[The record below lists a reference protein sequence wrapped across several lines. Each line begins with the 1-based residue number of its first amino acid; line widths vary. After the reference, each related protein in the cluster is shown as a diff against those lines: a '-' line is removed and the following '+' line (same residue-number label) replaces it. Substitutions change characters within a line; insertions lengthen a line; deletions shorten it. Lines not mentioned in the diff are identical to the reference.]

1 MDRSQNIASHACVA
15 CKRQKRRC
23 DKLLPQC
30 SLCFRTSRTCDYAD
44 TPKSPP
50 TAADLA
56 TLQARLTELEER
68 LSSASASDSLSAT
81 AGVSR
86 TDSLATESIAYDREP
101 TSFPSALF
109 LDIDCYK
116 WSNMQ
121 LPRPAAS
128 IPMDILTILNQ
139 QNFILGT
146 TSLYF
151 DTIHPWMPIISKKR
165 LDLGISLKD
174 GGPDIALLFLAMKL
188 NTLPP
193 PPGSEIHGA
202 IYSSA
207 KRFLATLEAS
217 GAVSFGYLQA
227 MTSIAV
233 YEYSHSI
240 YPAAW
245 MTVGACARLAE
256 LLGISPGK
264 DTMKIMR
271 PAMTWTELEERR
283 RVWWA
288 IYILDRTIS
297 LGSRRRFCFPDPA
310 DTDVLPV
317 DDDTWD
323 LGDVANIIHYPVT
336 TPFFTPASPFSRLC
350 QSAMFIS
357 RATVCRSESTQTGL
371 ADHMTAVVSLTE
383 DLSTFS
389 SILAEEMD
397 SSSTDGYLRLLAP
410 QCLTWSALFL
420 LLDNYC
426 CPEKLSNEPGYT
438 TSGNTKGPD
447 ELAAQIQATLVVRNI
462 SDQAHRQTT
471 NVMDII
477 SNQLRSDQM
486 GKLSPFLLDALYC
499 SMVTFQWIYREGG
512 DEKAKGKLA
521 DIEACMGILSGRWKL
536 ASEYIALNGIYRD
549 GGNT

>member
-1 MDRSQNIASHACVA
+1 MERSQIIAPQACVA

-30 SLCFRTSRTCDYAD
+30 SLCLRTSRTCDYAD
-44 TPKSPP
+44 TPKPP
-50 TAADLA
+50 ATAADLA
-56 TLQARLTELEER
+56 ALQARLTELEEK
-68 LSSASASDSLSAT
+68 LSSVSEPASLSAT
-81 AGVSR
+81 TGVSG
-86 TDSLATESIAYDREP
+86 TNSLVSESIAPEREP

-121 LPRPAAS
+121 LPRPAAG
-128 IPMDILTILNQ
+128 IPMDILSILNQ

-193 PPGSEIHGA
+193 PPGSEITGA

-207 KRFLATLEAS
+207 KRFLAALEAS
-217 GAVSFGYLQA
+217 GAVSFVYLQA
-227 MTSIAV
+227 MTLIAV

-264 DTMKIMR
+264 DTMKIMG
-271 PAMTWTELEERR
+271 PVERR

-297 LGSRRRFCFPDPA
+297 LGSRRRFCLPDPA

-317 DDDTWD
+317 DDDAWD
-323 LGDVANIIHYPVT
+323 LGDVANIINYPVT
-336 TPFFTPASPFSRLC
+336 TPFFTPISPFSRLC
-350 QSAMFIS
+350 QSALFIS
-357 RATVCRSESTQTGL
+357 RATLYRSNSQAGL
-371 ADHMTAVVSLTE
+371 ADQITAVVSLTE
-383 DLSTFS
+383 ELSTFS
-389 SILAEEMD
+389 SILTEEMD
-397 SSSTDGYLRLLAP
+397 SSTDGYLRLLAP

-426 CPEKLSNEPGYT
+426 CPEKLSNELGYT
-438 TSGNTKGPD
+438 TSGHAKGSD
-447 ELAAQIQATLVVRNI
+447 DLAAQIQATLVVRNI
-462 SDQAHRQTT
+462 SDQAHRTTT

-477 SNQLRSDQM
+477 SNLLRNDQM
-486 GKLSPFLLDALYC
+486 GKISPFVLDALYC
-499 SMVTFQWIYREGG
+499 SMMTFQWVYREGG
-512 DEKAKGKLA
+512 DEEAKGRLA
-521 DIEACMGILSGRWKL
+521 DIEACMGRLSGRWKL
-536 ASEYIALNGIYRD
+536 ASEYLALGEIYRR